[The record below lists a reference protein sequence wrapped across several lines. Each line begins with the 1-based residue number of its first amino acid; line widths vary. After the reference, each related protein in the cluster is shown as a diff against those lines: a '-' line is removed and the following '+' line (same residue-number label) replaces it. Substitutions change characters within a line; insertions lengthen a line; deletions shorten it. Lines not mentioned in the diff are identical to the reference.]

1 MFGPIFSCRV
11 MPRRVGGRGRMGS
24 GVAMRWMGGLIE
36 YGVSRERSVVMCV
49 EQVIPDT
56 MMDELEGTS

>member
-1 MFGPIFSCRV
+1 M
-11 MPRRVGGRGRMGS
+11 GGRGRMGS
-24 GVAMRWMGGLIE
+24 GVAMRWMGGSIE
-36 YGVSRERSVVMCV
+36 YGVRRERRVVMCV